1 MIRSATSTLRLL
13 ASPTL
18 PLVLWSALCAQDAP
32 APQPL
37 RLNDLIMGPSS
48 GERWQPWIKFS
59 GRHRTRFES
68 LDKQFR
74 AGNRPVAED
83 QWFIRT
89 SIRADIDF
97 GELGG
102 TAELMDS
109 RAWGANPNRQ
119 ASTAFVNTADFVEGN
134 VIYKLDAA
142 PGHTNRLLAGRY
154 TMSLGS
160 RRFVIRNGFRN
171 TVNTFTGLDYL
182 WKDDEGQQTRIF
194 WTLPVRRRPFD
205 APSLRDHDFEWD
217 DQDKD
222 LQFYGLFTARNLSDR
237 AKLEA
242 YVFGLHE
249 DAPDSANRR
258 YLTPGIRLHRPSKK
272 GDWHGE
278 VELTAQ
284 GGTSRASASSP
295 EDLDHRA
302 WFGRIALGY
311 RWDTQHDWMVQV
323 AYDYASGDDDP
334 NDGENNRFDS
344 LYGAPR
350 FEYCPTGLW
359 GFVQRTNFMT
369 PELRFSVRPTPHTWV
384 MLSARD
390 LRLASATDSWAK
402 SRVRDPSGAAGDDVG
417 QQYELRARFD
427 VLPKNMFLEV
437 GGAYLVGGGFFEN
450 APNAPNGGD
459 RKMGFVEMRWTF

>member
-1 MIRSATSTLRLL
+1 MISAVQRIAGLTALSLSCSPLL
-13 ASPTL
+13 A
-18 PLVLWSALCAQDAP
+18 QQAP
-32 APQPL
+32 PQPF
-37 RLNDLIMGPSS
+37 RLNDWFEGPSWVS
-48 GERWQPWIKFS
+48 FS

-74 AGNRPVAED
+74 AGARPEHED
-83 QWFIRT
+83 QWFVRT
-89 SIRADIDF
+89 SVRADLDWGTF
-97 GELGG
+97 GG

-109 RAWGANPNRQ
+109 RAWGDDPNRQ
-119 ASTAFVNTADFVEGN
+119 ASTAFVNTTDFVEAN
-134 VIYKLDAA
+134 AIYNFDAEA
-142 PGHTNRLLAGRY
+142 GQTSRLLVGRY

-171 TVNTFTGLDYL
+171 TVNTFTGVDYL
-182 WKDDEGQQTRIF
+182 WKDDEGQQTRVF
-194 WTLPVRRRPFD
+194 WNMPVRRRPFD
-205 APSLRDHDFEWD
+205 AAALRDNEFEWD

-222 LQFYGLFTARNLSDR
+222 LQFFGVFSSRNVTARS
-237 AKLEA
+237 KLET
-242 YVFGLHE
+242 YVYGVHQ
-249 DAPDSANRR
+249 DQDNSTNRR
-258 YLTPGIRLHRPSKK
+258 IVTPGVRIHRPSKK

-278 VELTAQ
+278 AELTLQ
-284 GGTSRASASSP
+284 GGTSQASKGST

-302 WFGRIALGY
+302 WFSRIAIGY
-311 RWDTQHDWMVQV
+311 RWDSDYDWIVQL
-323 AYDYASGDDDP
+323 AYDYASGDRDP

-369 PELRFSVRPTPHTWV
+369 PELRVSVRPTPRSWI

-390 LRLASATDSWAK
+390 LRLASATDAWSK
-402 SRVRDPSGAAGDDVG
+402 SGVQDPSGAAGDDVG
-417 QQYELRARFD
+417 QQYELRARYD
-427 VLPKNMFLEV
+427 ILPKNMFLEV
-437 GGAYLVGGGFFEN
+437 GGAYLAGGGFFAN